1 MNKINTILNKLMLCI
16 VMIVMIGMIPH
27 VFGLEA
33 DDIMGDPATSLQ
45 DITPQI
51 QWITGTFE
59 GTFLVVAVLA
69 VFAAGILFFAGAFS
83 GSGEGKGKGIGIIIG
98 IVFVVILVTIA
109 IRIIFTLY
117 NGF

>member
-1 MNKINTILNKLMLCI
+1 MNKNTILNML
-16 VMIVMIGMIPH
+16 VLSVVMIGIIPH
-27 VFGLEA
+27 VFALNET
-33 DDIMGDPATSLQ
+33 DIMGDPATSLI

-51 QWITGTFE
+51 KWITGTFE

-83 GSGEGKGKGIGIIIG
+83 GSAEGKGKGIGIIIG